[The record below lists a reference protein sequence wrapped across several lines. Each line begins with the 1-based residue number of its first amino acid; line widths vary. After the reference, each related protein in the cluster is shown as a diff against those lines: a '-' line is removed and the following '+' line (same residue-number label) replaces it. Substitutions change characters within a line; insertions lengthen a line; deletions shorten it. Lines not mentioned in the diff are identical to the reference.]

1 MLRRVD
7 FYTDP
12 EEPGCDE
19 IKEFLTTL
27 DLDLRIRD
35 LSSRPLGAVELERLI
50 RHIDM
55 KHFVNPASKAFKKF
69 RLDKVLPSRKE
80 VIDLIAS
87 DNELL
92 RKPIVVAGRLMTVGC
107 NRFKIMEMLQI
118 KNNGSDP
125 IENSKPNNIGR
136 DVRRPE
142 ESKDS
147 KG

>member
-7 FYTDP
+7 LYTDP

-19 IKEFLTTL
+19 IKEFLVTL

-35 LSSRPLGAVELERLI
+35 LSVRPLGAEELDRLI

-55 KHFVNPASKAFKKF
+55 KHFINIASKAFKKF
-69 RLDKVLPSRKE
+69 RFDKVIPSRKE
-80 VIDLIAS
+80 VIELMAS

-125 IENSKPNNIGR
+125 LENARANNNR
-136 DVRRPE
+136 EAR
-142 ESKDS
+142 ESKDTRDS

>member
-1 MLRRVD
+1 MYRRVD

-19 IKEFLTTL
+19 IKEFLRSL

-35 LSSRPLGAVELERLI
+35 LSVNPLKYEELDRLI
-50 RHIDM
+50 RHIDL
-55 KHFVNPASKAFKKF
+55 KHFINAGSKAYKKF
-69 RLDKVLPSRKE
+69 HLDKGLPSRKE
-80 VIDLIAS
+80 VIELFAS

-92 RKPIVVAGRLMTVGC
+92 RKPIVVAGRLMTIGP
-107 NRFKIMEMLQI
+107 NRLKIMEMLQI

-125 IENSKPNNIGR
+125 SEGNRANNNKESK
-136 DVRRPE
+136 

-147 KG
+147 K

>member
-19 IKEFLTTL
+19 VREFLATL

-35 LSSRPLGAVELERLI
+35 VSSRPLTVPELDGLI
-50 RHIDM
+50 RHLDM
-55 KHFVNPASKAFKKF
+55 KHFINTASRAFKKF
-69 RLDKVLPSRKE
+69 RLDRETPSRKDTIE
-80 VIDLIAS
+80 MIAS

-92 RKPIVVAGRLMTVGC
+92 RKPIVVAGRLMTIGC

-125 IENSKPNNIGR
+125 SENSKMMANGKEAR
-136 DVRRPE
+136 EAKDTR
-142 ESKDS
+142 ESK
-147 KG
+147 G